1 MRGPEI
7 ALGGL
12 GSDARKALTGR
23 RGRQRPV
30 HGSLREVGA
39 VLGVRRGV
47 SSTAAQ
53 SNNNRPC
60 LSEFLLQPRPLRTDR
75 EGLAMAAIKAGHI
88 EAGGV
93 RYGYEIHGAG
103 APLLLLHGGFGTLEM
118 FGPVLERLAERRQ
131 VIAVDLYGHGRTALT
146 DRPIDPV
153 AMGDDMAA
161 VVRALGFERVD
172 AMGFSFGG
180 MVAFRLGVQHPE
192 LVDRLILASA
202 PYAEIGF
209 YPDIREQQKG
219 ITREGAPMLMQTPL
233 YEVYKTVAPR
243 VEDFPEFVA
252 RMGEAIR
259 RPYDWSEEAKAL
271 KPTTLLVYG
280 DSDMFEPE
288 HIVRFYQL
296 LGGGHRDAGWD
307 GAGMSRHRL
316 AILPGVTHYSMSD
329 APGLAEVAL
338 GFLEGAG
345 G

>member
-1 MRGPEI
+1 
-7 ALGGL
+7 
-12 GSDARKALTGR
+12 
-23 RGRQRPV
+23 
-30 HGSLREVGA
+30 
-39 VLGVRRGV
+39 
-47 SSTAAQ
+47 
-53 SNNNRPC
+53 
-60 LSEFLLQPRPLRTDR
+60 
-75 EGLAMAAIKAGHI
+75 MAEIKAGHV

-118 FGPVLERLAERRQ
+118 FGPVLGRLAERRQ

-172 AMGFSFGG
+172 ALGFSFGG
-180 MVAFRLGVQHPE
+180 MVAFRLAVQHPE
-192 LVDRLILASA
+192 AVDRLVLASV
-202 PYAEIGF
+202 PYAGTGF
-209 YPDIREQQKG
+209 YADIREQQKG

-243 VEDFPEFVA
+243 VDDFPEFVA

-259 RPYDWSEEAKAL
+259 RPYDWSEEARTL

-296 LGGGHRDAGWD
+296 LGGGLRDAGWD

-316 AILPGVTHYSMSD
+316 AILPGVSHYSMSD
-329 APGLAEVAL
+329 APGLAETAL
-338 GFLEGAG
+338 GFLEGG
-345 G
+345 GG